1 MAQHFLL
8 SSEAR
13 TFSIVKIAK
22 MTEKQAESYF
32 RKVRWVET
40 NGKPVCPNC
49 GCLEHYN
56 LSTRK
61 TSHKRC
67 FLISICARW
76 LPFSVNRTPWY
87 FW

>member
-32 RKVRWVET
+32 RKVRWAET
-40 NGKPVCPNC
+40 NGKPVCPDC
-49 GCLEHYN
+49 GSLEHYN

-61 TSHKRC
+61 TWN
-67 FLISICARW
+67 FICR
-76 LPFSVNRTPWY
+76 S
-87 FW
+87 